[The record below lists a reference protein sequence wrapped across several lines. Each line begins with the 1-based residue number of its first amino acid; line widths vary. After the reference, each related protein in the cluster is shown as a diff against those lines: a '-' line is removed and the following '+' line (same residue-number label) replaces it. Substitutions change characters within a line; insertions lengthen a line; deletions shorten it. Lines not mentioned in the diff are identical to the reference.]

1 MCGVGLKHKSDYRR
15 WAVLFN
21 NTSPELNSDPTVE
34 TWIQNPLAM
43 TKLYSDYQV
52 ILSDFFKSLTKTK
65 HDDGITS
72 TSPSMRTICFIL
84 TLMAC
89 NTSDYKYW
97 ALSKMICCTLYQFP
111 IDYNSLTQSK
121 WDESILS
128 IVDVMWKHSQFHVK
142 ITETERLMKHARQN
156 KSSHENLSLLIY
168 MFQSTQHEV
177 TKYIEYNLTDNIL
190 DTWQASKCNNQPPY
204 NL

>member
-128 IVDVMWKHSQFHVK
+128 IVFSILWQNHWDRAANATCKAKQIKPRESITSNLHVPINTTWSYK
-142 ITETERLMKHARQN
+142 IYR
-156 KSSHENLSLLIY
+156 I
-168 MFQSTQHEV
+168 
-177 TKYIEYNLTDNIL
+177 
-190 DTWQASKCNNQPPY
+190 QPY
-204 NL
+204 R

>member
-1 MCGVGLKHKSDYRR
+1 
-15 WAVLFN
+15 
-21 NTSPELNSDPTVE
+21 
-34 TWIQNPLAM
+34 M

-128 IVDVMWKHSQFHVK
+128 IVDVMWKHSQFYGK
-142 ITETERLMKHARQN
+142 ITETERLMQHARQN

-168 MFQSTQHEV
+168 MFQSKQHEV
-177 TKYIEYNLTDNIL
+177 TTYIEYNLLQIIYLIHDRQANATINHHTTYKL
-190 DTWQASKCNNQPPY
+190 TEHSVLQPLTWKTSKYNSQPP
-204 NL
+204 